1 MARSRDLKPIE
12 GSAVIYRHLLLVTA
26 VLLLASPA
34 VAEESHVYVRS
45 DGDASGDGRSPET
58 AVSSL
63 TRARDIARQLP
74 GPRTVHLNG
83 TFILDGPL
91 ELGPE
96 DSGTSWVGTSGA
108 VLTGQGKVPYA
119 IHGSQLQDA
128 SFGGFAITD
137 FAKQGINLV
146 DPARVSISHL
156 AVSRI
161 NSDAWS
167 QGGIFVSG
175 NIADLAITN
184 NTVTDTGY
192 IGIGVFS
199 NYGQSGIRI
208 RIADNR
214 VEHTCKQVADC
225 GAIYLGGRGTN
236 SGSQITGNIVN
247 DFGPQITKGR
257 GIYLD
262 DWESNV
268 TVTNNCVAG
277 PGLFG
282 MHIHGG
288 RNNKITGN
296 RIDARGLRAAL
307 LNQAN
312 SHQPMRDMLGNVFA
326 DNVIRVDPTVSNLV
340 EERQSRTTQ
349 TVQVSGNRIIDQA
362 PPSGCPF

>member
-1 MARSRDLKPIE
+1 MDHRRDHKPIE
-12 GSAVIYRHLLLVTA
+12 GSAVIYRHMLLVTA
-26 VLLLASPA
+26 ILFLASPA

-45 DGDASGDGRSPET
+45 DGDASGDGRSPQT

-63 TRARDIARQLP
+63 ARARDIARQLP
-74 GPRTVHLNG
+74 SPRTVHLDG
-83 TFILDGPL
+83 KFVMDGPL
-91 ELGPE
+91 ELGPA
-96 DSGTSWVGTSGA
+96 DSGTSWLGGPNA
-108 VLTGQGKVPYA
+108 ALTGQGKVPYA
-119 IHGSQLQDA
+119 IHGSSLRDA
-128 SFGGFAITD
+128 SFAGFAISD

-146 DPARVSISHL
+146 DPARVTISGL

-161 NSDAWS
+161 TSDAWS

-175 NIADLAITN
+175 NIKDLAITG
-184 NTVTDTGY
+184 NTVSDTGY

-199 NYGQSGIRI
+199 NYGQSGVRI

-214 VEHTCKQVADC
+214 VEHTCKKVADC

-236 SGSQITGNIVN
+236 SGSQITGNIIN
-247 DFGPQITKGR
+247 DFGPQSSKGR

-312 SHQPMRDMLGNVFA
+312 WHQPKRDMLGNVFA
-326 DNVIRVDPTVSNLV
+326 NNTIQLDPAVPNLL

-349 TVQVSGNRIIDQA
+349 MVRMSDNRIIDQA
-362 PPSGCPF
+362 PPGRCPF